1 MKAPHGEPDGQ
12 RDDTGAASA
21 TPASLLL
28 RLRSPGDEA
37 AWEQLLLL
45 YGPTVERW
53 CRRAGLTAEDAAD
66 VGQEVFQAVAR
77 SINDFHRDRP
87 GDSFRGWLY
96 AITRTRLLDHR
107 RARHIP
113 AAGGTDALHRLE
125 EIPAEEPADSDAL
138 TSDRR
143 ELYQRAV
150 RLIQAEFAERTWQAF
165 WRVTVEGQSP
175 ADVAADLGL
184 TPGAVYIAKS
194 RVLKR
199 LRQEFDG
206 LF

>member
-1 MKAPHGEPDGQ
+1 MKARHGEPDG
-12 RDDTGAASA
+12 REDTGAASA

-28 RLRSPGDEA
+28 RLRSPGNEA
-37 AWEQLLLL
+37 AWEQLLVL
-45 YGPTVERW
+45 YGPTVEHW
-53 CRRAGLTAEDAAD
+53 CRRAGLSAEDAAD
-66 VGQEVFQAVAR
+66 IRQEVFQAVVR
-77 SINDFHRDRP
+77 SIADFHRDRP

-107 RARHIP
+107 RARHP
-113 AAGGTDALHRLE
+113 EASGGTDALHQLE
-125 EIPAEEPADSDAL
+125 EVPAEEPADSDIL
-138 TSDRR
+138 TRDRR

-150 RLIQAEFAERTWQAF
+150 RLIQSEFTERTWQAF
-165 WRVTVEGQSP
+165 WRVTVEDQAP

-206 LF
+206 LL

>member
-1 MKAPHGEPDGQ
+1 MKARHGEPDG
-12 RDDTGAASA
+12 REDTGASSA

-28 RLRSPGDEA
+28 RLRSPGNEA
-37 AWEQLLLL
+37 AWEQLLVL
-45 YGPTVERW
+45 YGPTVENW
-53 CRRAGLTAEDAAD
+53 CRRAGLSAEDAAD
-66 VGQEVFQAVAR
+66 IRQEVFQAVVR
-77 SINDFHRDRP
+77 SIADFHRDRP

-107 RARHIP
+107 RAHHL
-113 AAGGTDALHRLE
+113 AAPGGSDALHRLE
-125 EIPAEEPADSDAL
+125 EVPVEEPASSDIL
-138 TSDRR
+138 TRDRR

-150 RLIQAEFAERTWQAF
+150 RLIQEEFTERTWQAF
-165 WRVTVEGQSP
+165 WRVTVEDQAP

-206 LF
+206 LL